1 LVQQKDVKHLNITTM
16 KIVVLLFASYFGF
29 GLAIHETVRVHEP
42 ANNTVVKAEAVE
54 AGFEQPVMDVL
65 LDTVEV
71 TVSAPAAIAT
81 K

>member
-1 LVQQKDVKHLNITTM
+1 MDVKRLNITTM

-29 GLAIHETVRVHEP
+29 GLAVHETVRVHEP
-42 ANNTVVKAEAVE
+42 VNNKVVKAEAVKAE
-54 AGFEQPVMDVL
+54 IEQPVMDVM

-71 TVSAPAAIAT
+71 TVTAPAAIAT

>member
-1 LVQQKDVKHLNITTM
+1 M

-29 GLAIHETVRVHEP
+29 GLAMHDTVRVHKP
-42 ANNTVVKAEAVE
+42 ANVTASYNAPSNASV
-54 AGFEQPVMDVL
+54 EQPVMDVL

-71 TVSAPAAIAT
+71 TAAAPVAVVL

>member
-1 LVQQKDVKHLNITTM
+1 M

-29 GLAIHETVRVHEP
+29 GLAMNETVRVHEP
-42 ANNTVVKAEAVE
+42 ANVAASYNTPSNASV
-54 AGFEQPVMDVL
+54 EQPVMDVL

-71 TVSAPAAIAT
+71 TAEAPVAVVL